1 MSSCVLHD
9 IAWWSFLVNPCW
21 KRQTEHFYQTWS
33 SAGSCQQDLPELLD
47 LIKPSWQWL
56 GRPGLQFYMYLER
69 EVKCFWLYI
78 FFWLFEL
85 IWGTEKV
92 EIWWHTQKVSKIS
105 VNLSLLKINT
115 VNAFPSLTNPVLQR
129 RRFHH
134 TTALLTHL
142 KRHRERENVN
152 AENEATT
159 GGKKKPKQF
168 SWNCSYFCTWAY
180 LWELSNY
187 FKSNIHFVI
196 V

>member
-1 MSSCVLHD
+1 MNSLFLAFGHITLAVREKWHLLGFIKFYYMSGCVLHD

-47 LIKPSWQWL
+47 LIKPPWQWL

-69 EVKCFWLYI
+69 EVKCFWLYT

-134 TTALLTHL
+134 TLLQYWLT
-142 KRHRERENVN
+142 
-152 AENEATT
+152 
-159 GGKKKPKQF
+159 
-168 SWNCSYFCTWAY
+168 
-180 LWELSNY
+180 
-187 FKSNIHFVI
+187 
-196 V
+196 

>member
-56 GRPGLQFYMYLER
+56 GKPGLQFYMYLER
-69 EVKCFWLYI
+69 EMNCFWLYI

-92 EIWWHTQKVSKIS
+92 EIWWHTQKVSRCEPVITENKHCEC
-105 VNLSLLKINT
+105 
-115 VNAFPSLTNPVLQR
+115 FPITYKPSASEKKVSP
-129 RRFHH
+129 H

-159 GGKKKPKQF
+159 GGKNLKQF

-187 FKSNIHFVI
+187 FRSNIHFVI

>member
-1 MSSCVLHD
+1 MKQCRFLSTRPARTTRPYKTFLAVVGETRFAVLYVFRKRDEMLLALHFFLTFWINLRNWKSWD
-9 IAWWSFLVNPCW
+9 LMAYSESFQNKCEPVI
-21 KRQTEHFYQTWS
+21 TENKHCECFPITY
-33 SAGSCQQDLPELLD
+33 
-47 LIKPSWQWL
+47 KPSAS
-56 GRPGLQFYMYLER
+56 
-69 EVKCFWLYI
+69 
-78 FFWLFEL
+78 
-85 IWGTEKV
+85 EK
-92 EIWWHTQKVSKIS
+92 KVS
-105 VNLSLLKINT
+105 
-115 VNAFPSLTNPVLQR
+115 P
-129 RRFHH
+129 H

-159 GGKKKPKQF
+159 GGKKKNPKQF